1 MQIKEVTDRELLEVK
16 VDRAA
21 KYKFLGAALILLR
34 SMEKRQLRLK
44 MRAMFTRWKYN
55 QRVSKVSKTPTK
67 TLQIAESAFN
77 KLLELNHRHSQR
89 RFATACYLLERSVGK
104 IIKRDGLE
112 SISKFAM
119 ASQLRFYRQK
129 KLNSSM

>member
-55 QRVSKVSKTPTK
+55 QRVSKVSKTP
-67 TLQIAESAFN
+67 N
-77 KLLELNHRHSQR
+77 
-89 RFATACYLLERSVGK
+89 
-104 IIKRDGLE
+104 
-112 SISKFAM
+112 
-119 ASQLRFYRQK
+119 
-129 KLNSSM
+129 